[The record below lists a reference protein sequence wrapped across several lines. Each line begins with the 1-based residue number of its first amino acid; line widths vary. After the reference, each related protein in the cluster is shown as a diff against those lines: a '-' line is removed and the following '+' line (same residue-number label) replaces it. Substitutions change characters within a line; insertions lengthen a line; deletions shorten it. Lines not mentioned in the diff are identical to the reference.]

1 MVSRINRC
9 LVIGLDGATWNILK
23 PLMKDGE
30 LPTITNLVKG
40 GCSAKLVSSIP
51 PVTLPAWKCY
61 STGKNPGRIGVY
73 WFINV
78 DTECRR
84 IVINNS
90 TSIKSREI
98 WDYLNQQ
105 GIVCGIVGMPGM
117 YPPKKIKGFIVCEDA
132 PSLSNFTYP
141 KELGGFLKR
150 KVRFKLGSEF
160 APKVDTDKY
169 IEQVKELIKQRFE
182 TAALLHRR
190 FGSSFMHLTIYHI
203 DTIQHFF
210 WKEMEEADS
219 DYEDVIKEIWILV
232 DREIGK
238 LLDAITNEETYV
250 IIMSDHGF
258 TAAKSTFQLAKWFMD
273 EEYLVLK
280 GKGLRGFSSKLPV
293 NGDIVLAVVQK
304 SKLSALLRRFI
315 HRDLRSK
322 IFARLFPSGE
332 DMVEKNPLEGL
343 IDWEKSKA
351 IPVPQGLIYI
361 NKSVF
366 SSKERARRFRDKLIA
381 EIRRIRN
388 PKNSERLAKKVYC
401 ARELYSGENFEKA
414 PDIIVMPNEG
424 YEIACSAIA
433 KKLWNEPKK
442 WTGVHKREGI
452 LIVKGPGI
460 HKGAEMENVSIL
472 DLAPTIL
479 HMFNMPIPKD
489 MDGRLL
495 MEIFQNHA
503 TIATQTM
510 IYEEIHERE
519 RIKRKIQE
527 LKRWGKI

>member
-1 MVSRINRC
+1 
-9 LVIGLDGATWNILK
+9 
-23 PLMKDGE
+23 MKDGE
-30 LPTITNLVKG
+30 LPTITNLIKG

-84 IVINNS
+84 IEINNS

-141 KELGGFLKR
+141 KELGRVLRR
-150 KVRFKLGSEF
+150 KIRFKLGSEF

-182 TAALLHRR
+182 TAALLYRR
-190 FGSSFMHLTIYHI
+190 FGSSFMHLTIFHI

-210 WKEMEEADS
+210 WKEMEEADP

-258 TAAKSTFQLAKWFMD
+258 TAAKSTFQLAKWLMD

-280 GKGLRGFSSKLPV
+280 GKGLRGFSSKLPI
-293 NGDIVLAVVQK
+293 NGDNVLAVVQK
-304 SKLSALLRRFI
+304 SKLSALLRHFI
-315 HRDLRSK
+315 RRDLRSK

-332 DMVEKNPLEGL
+332 DTVEKNPLEGL

-351 IPVPQGLIYI
+351 IPLPQGLIYI
-361 NKSVF
+361 NKSVLA
-366 SSKERARRFRDKLIA
+366 SREGARRLRDKLIA
-381 EIRRIRN
+381 EIGRIRN
-388 PKNSERLAKKVYC
+388 PKNGERLAKRVYC
-401 ARELYSGENFEKA
+401 ARELYSGEHFEKA

-452 LIVKGPGI
+452 LIVKGPGVN
-460 HKGAEMENVSIL
+460 KGTKIDDVSIF

-479 HMFNMPIPKD
+479 QMFGIPIPD
-489 MDGRLL
+489 GMDGRLL
-495 MEIFQNHA
+495 TKVFHEQPAIAGQKGEYME
-503 TIATQTM
+503 TQ
-510 IYEEIHERE
+510 ERE
-519 RIKRKIQE
+519 RIKDKIRT
-527 LKRWGKI
+527 LKRLGKIS